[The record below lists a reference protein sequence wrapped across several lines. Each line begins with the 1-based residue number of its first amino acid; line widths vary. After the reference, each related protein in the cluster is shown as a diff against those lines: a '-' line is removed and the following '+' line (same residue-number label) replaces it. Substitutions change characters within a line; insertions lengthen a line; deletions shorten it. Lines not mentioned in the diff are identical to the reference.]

1 MHNEVELKA
10 VLSDPTTVRMRLRSV
25 GAVLRFQGGM
35 SDRRYDREGEL
46 TARDEVLRLRTF
58 QLPGGPTEAVLGW
71 KGPVRRP
78 IQRYKERDEVELAI
92 ANGEKAPAA
101 LLAALGYTVV
111 HAIDR
116 WVEVFELGGTVVR
129 LEGYPRMDDLVEV
142 EGEPDAIE
150 RAIAVMGI
158 PRSEF
163 RADSLTQFVERFQ
176 ARTGR
181 VAVLATNGGSIHPPA
196 WAST

>member
-35 SDRRYDREGEL
+35 SDRRYDRDGEL

-58 QLPGGPTEAVLGW
+58 HGAGNRTHAVLGW
-71 KGPVRRP
+71 KGPVRRSA
-78 IQRYKERDEVELAI
+78 QGYKERDEVELSI
-92 ANGEKAPAA
+92 GNGEKAPAA
-101 LLAALGYTVV
+101 FLAALGYMVI

-142 EGEPDAIE
+142 EGEPEAIE

-163 RADSLTQFVERFQ
+163 TADSLIQFVERYQ

-181 VAVLATNGGSIHPPA
+181 PAVLAASGGAIHPPA
-196 WAST
+196 WASA

>member
-10 VLSDPTTVRMRLRSV
+10 ILSDPTTVRMRLRSV

-46 TARDEVLRLRTF
+46 TARYEVLRLRTF
-58 QLPGGPTEAVLGW
+58 QPPAGRSEAVLGW
-71 KGPVRRP
+71 KGPVRRST
-78 IQRYKERDEVELAI
+78 QGYKERDEIELAI
-92 ANGEKAPAA
+92 GNGDKAPAA
-101 LLAALGYTVV
+101 FLAALGYSVV

-116 WVEVFELGGTVVR
+116 WVEVFEMGGTVVR

-142 EGEPDAIE
+142 EGEPETIE

-163 RADSLTQFVERFQ
+163 TADSLTEFVERYQ

-181 VAVLATNGGSIHPPA
+181 LAVLATNGGSIHPPA